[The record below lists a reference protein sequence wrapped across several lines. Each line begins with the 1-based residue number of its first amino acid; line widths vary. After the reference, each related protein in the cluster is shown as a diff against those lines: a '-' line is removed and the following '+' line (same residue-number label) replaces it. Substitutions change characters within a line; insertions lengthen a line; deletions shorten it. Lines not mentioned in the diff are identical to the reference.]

1 MGVSQARWIPKE
13 FANAEIPKTVFLNHT
28 QTTVFCSSKSRF
40 SPHKTTIF
48 PRDEATKPH
57 GFFALFPGKPSDLQP
72 SPAAS
77 GLAKVPAVAGE
88 AGDEPAGTGSGG
100 VHTHWYTQNF

>member
-1 MGVSQARWIPKE
+1 M
-13 FANAEIPKTVFLNHT
+13 
-28 QTTVFCSSKSRF
+28 
-40 SPHKTTIF
+40 
-48 PRDEATKPH
+48 
-57 GFFALFPGKPSDLQP
+57 PSDLQP

-100 VHTHWYTQNF
+100 GTYTLVYPEFLVYSPVYHLRINNHIISYHIISVPHMAHMGTNGSAAAKA